1 MEGWSNICKS
11 MNVIYSINKVK
22 ENLYDHFNRYRKSS
36 DIYST
41 YFHVKSLGIDGM
53 QLNIIKV
60 IGDKLTANIILKG
73 KKLKVFFFPLK

>member
-1 MEGWSNICKS
+1 MI
-11 MNVIYSINKVK
+11 ISIGI
-22 ENLYDHFNRYRKSS
+22 ENQVT
-36 DIYST
+36 YST